1 MSGGCFIGRRAV
13 LAGGA
18 LACLP
23 VRGAA
28 GADGLGADSLVYLAR
43 LRVALGLPAA
53 SQALTERI
61 RVVLVEDGGAHD
73 QVARAAAR
81 LRDAIGEQWH
91 TAEHTIPSLVDE
103 DLRLE
108 RALLVGG
115 LLLTP
120 TELALLLC

>member
-1 MSGGCFIGRRAV
+1 VTGAVLVGRRAV
-13 LAGGA
+13 LATGA
-18 LACLP
+18 LGWLP
-23 VRGAA
+23 AQGAA
-28 GADGLGADSLVYLAR
+28 GGDSLGAEALVYLGR
-43 LRVALGLPAA
+43 LRTALGLPAA
-53 SQALTERI
+53 SDALTERMRI
-61 RVVLVEDGGAHD
+61 VLVEDGRAHD
-73 QVARAAAR
+73 LVARAARR

-108 RALLVGG
+108 QALLVGG

>member
-1 MSGGCFIGRRAV
+1 MRGGFFIGRRAL

-18 LACLP
+18 LAWLP
-23 VRGAA
+23 AQGAA
-28 GADGLGADSLVYLAR
+28 GAAGLGAEALVYLAR
-43 LRVALGLPAA
+43 LRLALGLPAA
-53 SQALTERI
+53 SQALAERI
-61 RVVLVEDGGAHD
+61 RTVLVEDGGA
-73 QVARAAAR
+73 QALVARAAVR